1 MNEIEELKEKL
12 IGMDKA
18 YFDSIKKCE
27 STKRK
32 LRYLCALEFIVIFLL
47 GLLAINL

>member
-27 STKRK
+27 NTKRK
-32 LRYLCALEFIVIFLL
+32 LRYLCALEFILIILL
-47 GLLAINL
+47 VVVLI